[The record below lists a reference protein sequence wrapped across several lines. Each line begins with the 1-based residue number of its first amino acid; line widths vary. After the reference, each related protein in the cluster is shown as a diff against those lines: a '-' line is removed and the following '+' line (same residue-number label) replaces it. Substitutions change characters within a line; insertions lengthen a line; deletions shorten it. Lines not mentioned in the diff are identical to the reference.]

1 MKEPE
6 PPGAGSPGRTAE
18 KMISLSGLNF
28 RYAPDGPRVLKEIRL
43 QIGAGERVLVAG
55 RNGAGKTTLSKV
67 LSGLI
72 PHVEKGLVEG
82 ECTFQG
88 RAFKDIPYR
97 ELVKDIAI
105 LFQDFEA
112 QIVSSSVG
120 EEMVFYALNIGAPY
134 GQARQEAER
143 VLSAF
148 GLAGLERRAVHE
160 LSGGEKQKIAL
171 LSLLTID
178 PSWLILDEPFTDIE
192 PASRESILDALGRLS
207 FRGGLVLFDQELTYH
222 GAFDRLV
229 VLHDGRV
236 LYDGDPRPAVGDK
249 DLLERAGLEAPGVL
263 RVFSAGATVESVRAQ
278 YAFDEKTYARLAQ
291 AEPAREKLIEVRNL
305 SFAYEGSEAP
315 VLDRVSFEVGR
326 GDFVAVVG
334 PNGSGKTTLMKL
346 LAGILRFDEG
356 DILYQ
361 GTSIRRRDLAGIVGY
376 VYQNPDNQIFAA
388 TVAEE
393 IGFILK
399 MKKTEKSAIDER
411 TRRIMD
417 VMGLADKREA
427 DPFTLSKGDREKL
440 ACASILVAE
449 PEIIILDE
457 PTTGL
462 DFPSLQELMAL
473 IERLNG
479 QGRTVLMITH
489 AMEVAAAYGR
499 TIMALEGGR
508 ILFYGEKRAF
518 FANGDLLDRARV
530 KRTELM
536 DLSLR
541 LNGRLLLGAGE
552 FRACWTK
559 R

>member
-1 MKEPE
+1 
-6 PPGAGSPGRTAE
+6 
-18 KMISLSGLNF
+18 MISLNGLNF
-28 RYAPDGPRVLKEIRL
+28 RYTPDGPRILKDIQL
-43 QIGAGERVLVAG
+43 QIGAGERILVAG

-67 LSGLI
+67 LSGVI

-82 ECTFQG
+82 ECLFQG
-88 RAFKDIPYR
+88 RAVKDIPYR
-97 ELVKDIAI
+97 EMVKAVAI

-112 QIVSSSVG
+112 QIVSTSVG
-120 EEMVFYALNIGAPY
+120 EELVFYPLNIGSPY
-134 GQARQEAER
+134 GQAREQAGR
-143 VLSAF
+143 VLDEF
-148 GLAGLERRAVHE
+148 GLAGLERRAIHE
-160 LSGGEKQKIAL
+160 LSGGEKQKVAL
-171 LSLLTID
+171 LSLLTVN

-192 PASRESILDALGRLS
+192 PASREFILEALGRSS
-207 FRGGLVLFDQELTYH
+207 FRGSLVLFDQELAYH
-222 GAFDRLV
+222 RSFDRLI
-229 VLHDGRV
+229 VLHDGRI
-236 LYDGDPRPAVGDK
+236 LYDGSPSLAVSDK
-249 DLLERAGLEAPGVL
+249 GLLDRAGLEAPGIL
-263 RVFSAGATVESVRAQ
+263 RVFPGGTTVESIKAE
-278 YAFDEKTYARLAQ
+278 YAFDEKVFAGLGR
-291 AEPAREKLIEVRNL
+291 AEPSPEKLIEVRNL
-305 SFAYEGSEAP
+305 SFGYEGSDAP
-315 VLDRVSFEVGR
+315 ALDDISFEVGR

-346 LAGILRFDEG
+346 LAGILRFEEG
-356 DILYQ
+356 DVLCQ
-361 GTSIRRRDLAGIVGY
+361 GTSIRRRDLTGIVGY

-388 TVAEE
+388 TVEDE
-393 IGFILK
+393 ISFILK
-399 MKKTEKSAIDER
+399 MKKMDEPRIEEK

-417 VMGLADKREA
+417 LLGLADKRGA

-462 DFPSLQELMAL
+462 DFPSVQELMAF

-499 TIMALEGGR
+499 KIMVLEGGR

-518 FANGDLLDRARV
+518 FADRDLLDRARV

-541 LNGRLLLGAGE
+541 LNGRLLLEADE